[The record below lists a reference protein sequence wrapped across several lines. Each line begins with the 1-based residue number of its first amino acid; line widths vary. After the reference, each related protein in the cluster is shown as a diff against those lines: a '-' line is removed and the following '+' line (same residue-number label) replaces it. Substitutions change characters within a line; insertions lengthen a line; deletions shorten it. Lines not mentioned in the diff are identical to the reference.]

1 MDIKELHIG
10 RPIRI
15 RTEDDIYDS
24 YISAI
29 TLTDENFVYFKSGTL
44 RNTLIDKLKQNEKNV
59 GDKLDT
65 LGGTIKGD
73 LTILGEISNEAFEEF
88 GNMAITS
95 GLKEGRLPVLN
106 HIELN
111 TLEAFSGF
119 RYCLGCTVNGE
130 TIENGYFLQL
140 IYTETTYRTQIHIG
154 ATNGNLQYRKMVG
167 GTWQDFIATET
178 RITEGQEES
187 TNQFVDNKR
196 VYVKR
201 IDCGNLP
208 NSATKTIAH
217 GLSNVKIEHFDGIM
231 RANTMQTYSL
241 PHVDTI
247 ATNSVRVQLNSS
259 VISIATARDW
269 SNMTAT
275 IDIYYTKN

>member
-44 RNTLIDKLKQNEKNV
+44 RNTLLDKLKQNEKNV

-95 GLKEGRLPVLN
+95 GLKAGRLPVLN

-119 RYCLGCTVNGE
+119 RYCLRLHSKWRN
-130 TIENGYFLQL
+130 N
-140 IYTETTYRTQIHIG
+140 
-154 ATNGNLQYRKMVG
+154 
-167 GTWQDFIATET
+167 
-178 RITEGQEES
+178 
-187 TNQFVDNKR
+187 
-196 VYVKR
+196 
-201 IDCGNLP
+201 
-208 NSATKTIAH
+208 
-217 GLSNVKIEHFDGIM
+217 
-231 RANTMQTYSL
+231 
-241 PHVDTI
+241 
-247 ATNSVRVQLNSS
+247 
-259 VISIATARDW
+259 
-269 SNMTAT
+269 
-275 IDIYYTKN
+275 

>member
-44 RNTLIDKLKQNEKNV
+44 RNTLLDKLKQNEKNV

-65 LGGTIKGD
+65 LGGTIKGN

-106 HIELN
+106 HVELN
-111 TLEAFSGF
+111 TLETFSGF
-119 RYCLGCTVNGE
+119 RYCLR
-130 TIENGYFLQL
+130 LHSKW
-140 IYTETTYRTQIHIG
+140 RSH
-154 ATNGNLQYRKMVG
+154 
-167 GTWQDFIATET
+167 
-178 RITEGQEES
+178 
-187 TNQFVDNKR
+187 
-196 VYVKR
+196 
-201 IDCGNLP
+201 
-208 NSATKTIAH
+208 
-217 GLSNVKIEHFDGIM
+217 
-231 RANTMQTYSL
+231 
-241 PHVDTI
+241 
-247 ATNSVRVQLNSS
+247 
-259 VISIATARDW
+259 
-269 SNMTAT
+269 
-275 IDIYYTKN
+275 

>member
-1 MDIKELHIG
+1 MDIKELQIG

-15 RTEDDIYDS
+15 KTEDNIYDS

-44 RNTLIDKLKQNEKNV
+44 RNTLLDKLKQNEKNV

-111 TLEAFSGF
+111 TLEVFSGF
-119 RYCLGCTVNGE
+119 RYCLRLHSKWRN
-130 TIENGYFLQL
+130 N
-140 IYTETTYRTQIHIG
+140 
-154 ATNGNLQYRKMVG
+154 
-167 GTWQDFIATET
+167 
-178 RITEGQEES
+178 
-187 TNQFVDNKR
+187 
-196 VYVKR
+196 
-201 IDCGNLP
+201 
-208 NSATKTIAH
+208 
-217 GLSNVKIEHFDGIM
+217 
-231 RANTMQTYSL
+231 
-241 PHVDTI
+241 
-247 ATNSVRVQLNSS
+247 
-259 VISIATARDW
+259 
-269 SNMTAT
+269 
-275 IDIYYTKN
+275 